1 MIYSGLEQGFPNF
14 LDQGPLFF
22 LGVDVYVS
30 FFRWK
35 SIAWKCCFL
44 KCVFSLAALRASLDK
59 MLWQIRLC
67 GPSEFQ
73 AHSTKPNYLVS
84 ARLRSSSFIHSD
96 HFYSASSS
104 PLLLR
109 GSPDTAL
116 ILCRSSTP
124 KSRRPLRAEA
134 SSTCIRDVKKD

>member
-1 MIYSGLEQGFPNF
+1 MLNCIVLYC
-14 LDQGPLFF
+14 
-22 LGVDVYVS
+22 
-30 FFRWK
+30 K

-59 MLWQIRLC
+59 MLWQFRLC
-67 GPSEFQ
+67 GLSEFE

-116 ILCRSSTP
+116 ILCRSSTLKSHRQLRVKNLP
-124 KSRRPLRAEA
+124 KVPMWQPERDSNPRP
-134 SSTCIRDVKKD
+134 SG